1 LESSIIMDMIAKLEF
16 STISQIIKLEG
27 YSYFQVFMQNIEPR
41 AFNYLIEKLNADDFV
56 FLVCNFSPL
65 QLHMLTDILT
75 PLGIIS
81 SEDFVFLVCNFT
93 ALQLHMLSE
102 ALTASDIISL
112 LTRMEPNTIMMLLHH
127 FGVDNMKILATLH
140 PLDVKIMLEN
150 IGEKNFFKLFE
161 VFTSDQIIR
170 LIKEL
175 GAANFVKLFEAISPY
190 QMEVLSKNLE
200 HLQPLKDIL
209 DQF

>member
-1 LESSIIMDMIAKLEF
+1 
-16 STISQIIKLEG
+16 
-27 YSYFQVFMQNIEPR
+27 MQSIEPR
-41 AFNYLIEKLNADDFV
+41 VFNGLVENLNADDFV
-56 FLVCNFSPL
+56 VVVCS
-65 QLHMLTDILT
+65 
-75 PLGIIS
+75 
-81 SEDFVFLVCNFT
+81 FT

-140 PLDVKIMLEN
+140 PMDVKIMLEN

-200 HLQPLKDIL
+200 YLQPLKDIL